1 MTFLIQFL
9 TDVVFEADC
18 HTPRGIDNWGQ
29 TWFKDYVV
37 FVLEP
42 FHCVEAFEILADHV
56 LFFSWVTSCKLYWCR
71 VGHVFVNSKV
81 AYE

>member
-1 MTFLIQFL
+1 MSSLRLIVTRL
-9 TDVVFEADC
+9 VGSTIGGKLGSR
-18 HTPRGIDNWGQ
+18 T
-29 TWFKDYVV
+29 VV

>member
-1 MTFLIQFL
+1 M
-9 TDVVFEADC
+9 
-18 HTPRGIDNWGQ
+18 
-29 TWFKDYVV
+29 V

-81 AYE
+81 ALKSFKSVEDWRPMMAGPGISVT

>member
-56 LFFSWVTSCKLYWCR
+56 LFFYGLLLASCIGVGWVTFS
-71 VGHVFVNSKV
+71 
-81 AYE
+81 

>member
-1 MTFLIQFL
+1 M
-9 TDVVFEADC
+9 
-18 HTPRGIDNWGQ
+18 
-29 TWFKDYVV
+29 V

-81 AYE
+81 ALKSFKSVEDWRPMMAGPGISVTQKDTLVLSLL